1 MSVQI
6 PETGGLL
13 IRVIISKCS
22 RTLVTAVL
30 AIMIGILRVAV
41 IITKTMK
48 QNIAERVLNVS
59 LDSE

>member
-6 PETGGLL
+6 PETGSLL